1 MIYLTLFSPTVPRER
16 EVKLNNTGTNRILA
30 KQFPTA
36 QSVISEL
43 INLKAILNLPKG
55 TEHFLSDIHGE
66 SETFLHILRNASG
79 VIRTKIDLAFGD
91 RMSETEKNKLAALIY
106 YPERVLKNDDNVC
119 TPSWYRQTIYDL
131 IEVSKLVSAKYT
143 RSKVRKAMPE
153 DYRYIMDEL
162 INMPEH
168 SIDKANYYSE
178 IVSSIIELGNA
189 DRFIIEM
196 ARLIHH
202 LAVDHLHIVG
212 DIYDRGN
219 GCDIIMDELSRF
231 HSFDIQWGNHDVLW
245 MGAYFGNAACMSNV
259 IRINCVY
266 RNLQVIENY
275 GINLRPLV
283 TFASEE
289 YADDKCEAFL
299 ISDIYGCE
307 SDFEKDETLA
317 RMTKAI
323 TVIQLKLEN
332 ILISEHPEF
341 CMNDRILYP
350 SNTLTEKEER
360 LIEVLTDEFR
370 HSKRLGEHMRI
381 LLKYGSMYKVF
392 NDNLIM
398 HGCVPTETDGS
409 FSQIS
414 VGEDKYSGKR
424 LYDRL
429 DELVR
434 DGAKGDKYSVDYM
447 WYLWCG
453 KKSPLYGRDK
463 MCVYTK
469 YFERYVEKEN
479 KDEYYSLVNQEEFC
493 LRVLTEFGATGDNS
507 VIVNGHMPVKVKS
520 GESPESGNCR
530 HITIDGGLS
539 KAYHQKTGIAG
550 YTLVNNSQG
559 LYLICHQPFTSSEDV
574 VNNATDLRSEVR
586 QLRKY
591 DSRILVKQTDIG
603 KKLQSEIDVLKS
615 FLSEA
620 YSSHL

>member
-1 MIYLTLFSPTVPRER
+1 MNENGAY
-16 EVKLNNTGTNRILA
+16 RILK

-36 QSVISEL
+36 QSVISEI

-66 SETFLHILRNASG
+66 SATFSHILRNASG

-91 RMSETEKNKLAALIY
+91 KMTEPEKNRLAALIY
-106 YPERVLKNDDNVC
+106 YPEQILKNGSAAHTDA
-119 TPSWYRQTIYDL
+119 WYEQTIYNL

-162 INMPEH
+162 INMPAH
-168 SIDKANYYSE
+168 SIDKANYYLQ

-189 DRFIIEM
+189 KNFIIE
-196 ARLIHH
+196 ASKLIRH

-219 GCDIIMDELSRF
+219 GCDTIMDELSRF

-245 MGAYFGNAACMSNV
+245 MGAYFGNAACLCNV
-259 IRINCVY
+259 IRINCIY
-266 RNLQVIENY
+266 RNLQAIENY
-275 GINLRPLV
+275 GINLRPLAN
-283 TFASEE
+283 FAAEE
-289 YADDKCEAFL
+289 YSEDKCEAFR
-299 ISDIYGCE
+299 ISRVYGSE
-307 SDFEKDETLA
+307 SDFEKDEMLA

-332 ILISEHPEF
+332 KLIGSHPEF
-341 CMNDRILYP
+341 EMNDRMLYP
-350 SNTLTEKEER
+350 SDTLTEREER
-360 LIEVLTDEFR
+360 LIEMLSDEFR
-370 HSKRLGEHMRI
+370 HCKRLGEHMGI
-381 LLKYGSMYKVF
+381 LLKHGSMYKVF

-398 HGCVPTETDGS
+398 HGCVPTEADGS
-409 FSQIS
+409 FSEIRI
-414 VGEDKYSGKR
+414 GERAYSGKN
-424 LYDRL
+424 LYDAL
-429 DELVR
+429 DALVR
-434 DGAKGDKYSVDYM
+434 RAARGDKYSVDYM

-469 YFERYVEKEN
+469 YFEGYVEKEE
-479 KDEYYSLVNQEEFC
+479 KDEYYNLVNDEAFC
-493 LRVLTEFGATGDNS
+493 LKVLAEFGAMKENS

-539 KAYHQKTGIAG
+539 KAYHEKTGIAG
-550 YTLVNNSQG
+550 YTLVSNSQG
-559 LYLICHQPFTSSEDV
+559 LFLICHQPFTSREDV
-574 VNNATDLRSEVR
+574 VKNASDLKSEIR

-591 DSRILVKQTDIG
+591 GERILVKETDTG
-603 KKLQSEIDVLKS
+603 KKLQGEIDVLRE
-615 FLSEA
+615 FLSCV
-620 YSSHL
+620 YPF

>member
-1 MIYLTLFSPTVPRER
+1 MSVNGIH
-16 EVKLNNTGTNRILA
+16 RII
-30 KQFPTA
+30 KKRFPTP
-36 QSVISEL
+36 QSVITEL

-79 VIRTKIDLAFGD
+79 VIRTKIDLAFAD
-91 RMSETEKNKLAALIY
+91 RISDVEKNKLAALIY
-106 YPERVLKNDDNVC
+106 YPERVLKNERC
-119 TPSWYRQTIYDL
+119 LHTPAWYRQTIYNL
-131 IEVSKLVSAKYT
+131 IEISKLVSAKYT
-143 RSKVRKAMPE
+143 RSKVRKAMPA

-168 SIDKANYYSE
+168 SIDKTNYYSE
-178 IVSSIIELGNA
+178 IISSIIELGNA
-189 DRFIIEM
+189 DNFIIE
-196 ARLIHH
+196 ASKLIHR

-219 GCDIIMDELSRF
+219 GCDLVMDELSRF

-245 MGAYFGNAACMSNV
+245 MGAYFGNTACLCNV
-259 IRINCVY
+259 LRINCVY

-275 GINLRPLV
+275 GINLRPLA

-289 YADDKCEAFL
+289 YANDKCEAFF
-299 ISDIYGCE
+299 ISDVYGSE
-307 SDFEKDETLA
+307 SDFEKDEMLA

-332 ILISEHPEF
+332 KLIRNHPEF
-341 CMNDRILYP
+341 EMNDRILYP
-350 SNTLTEKEER
+350 SDTLTEKEKK
-360 LIEVLTDEFR
+360 LIEMLTEEFR
-370 HSKRLGEHMRI
+370 HSKRLGEHMKM
-381 LLKYGSMYKVF
+381 LLEYGSMYRVF

-398 HGCVPTETDGS
+398 HGCVPTEADGS
-409 FSQIS
+409 FSEIRI
-414 VGEDKYSGKR
+414 GDDKYSGR
-424 LYDRL
+424 QLYDRL
-429 DELVR
+429 NALVR
-434 DGAKGDKYSVDYM
+434 CAAKGDKYSVEYM

-469 YFERYVEKEN
+469 YFKGYVEKES
-479 KDEYYSLVNQEEFC
+479 KDEYYNLVNDEAFC
-493 LRVLTEFGATGDNS
+493 LKVLTEFGATGENS

-574 VNNATDLRSEVR
+574 VNNASDLKSETR
-586 QLRKY
+586 QLKKY
-591 DSRILVKQTDIG
+591 DKRILVKQTDMG
-603 KKLQSEIDVLKS
+603 KKLQSEIDVLKD
-615 FLSEA
+615 FLNEV
-620 YSSHL
+620 YPTQL

>member
-1 MIYLTLFSPTVPRER
+1 MNDS
-16 EVKLNNTGTNRILA
+16 GTYRILK
-30 KQFPTA
+30 KQFPTS
-36 QSVISEL
+36 QSVVSEI

-66 SETFLHILRNASG
+66 SVTFSHILRNASG
-79 VIRTKIDLAFGD
+79 VIRTKIDLAFAD
-91 RMSETEKNKLAALIY
+91 RMSEAEKNKLAALIY
-106 YPERVLKNDDNVC
+106 YPEQVLKSDDSIY
-119 TPSWYRQTIYDL
+119 TPDWYRQTIYNL

-143 RSKVRKAMPE
+143 RSKVRKAMPA

-168 SIDKANYYSE
+168 SIDKTNYYSQ

-189 DRFIIEM
+189 KHFIIE
-196 ARLIHH
+196 ASKLIRH

-219 GCDIIMDELSRF
+219 GCDVIMDELSRF

-245 MGAYFGNAACMSNV
+245 MGAYFGNAACLCNV
-259 IRINCVY
+259 IRINCTY
-266 RNLQVIENY
+266 RNLQAIENY
-275 GINLRPLV
+275 GINLRPLAI
-283 TFASEE
+283 FAAEE
-289 YADDKCEAFL
+289 YANDKCEAFH
-299 ISDIYGCE
+299 ISHIYGSE
-307 SDFEKDETLA
+307 SDFEKDEMLA

-332 ILISEHPEF
+332 KLIYSHPEF
-341 CMNDRILYP
+341 EMNDRILYP
-350 SNTLTEKEER
+350 SDTLTEREEK
-360 LIEVLTDEFR
+360 LIEVLTQEFR

-398 HGCVPTETDGS
+398 HGCVPTEDDGS
-409 FSQIS
+409 FSKIR
-414 VGEDKYSGKR
+414 VGENIYSGKQ
-424 LYDRL
+424 LYDIL
-429 DELVR
+429 DALVR
-434 DGAKGDKYSVDYM
+434 NAAKGDKYSVAYM

-469 YFERYVEKEN
+469 YFEGYIEKEK
-479 KDEYYSLVNQEEFC
+479 KDEYYNLVNNEDFC
-493 LRVLTEFGATGDNS
+493 LKVLSEFGAKGSNS

-559 LYLICHQPFTSSEDV
+559 LFLICHQPFTSSEDV
-574 VNNATDLRSEVR
+574 IDNASDLKSEVR

-591 DSRILVKQTDIG
+591 DKRVLVKQTDMG
-603 KKLQSEIDVLKS
+603 KKLQSEIDVLKQ
-615 FLSEA
+615 FLAEV
-620 YSSHL
+620 YPFQL

>member
-1 MIYLTLFSPTVPRER
+1 MNDI
-16 EVKLNNTGTNRILA
+16 GTNRILK
-30 KQFPTA
+30 KQFPTP
-36 QSVISEL
+36 QSVISEI
-43 INLKAILNLPKG
+43 INLKAILNLPKS

-66 SETFLHILRNASG
+66 STTFSHILRNASG

-91 RMSETEKNKLAALIY
+91 KMSETDKNRLAALIY
-106 YPERVLKNDDNVC
+106 YPERVLKNEGSLL
-119 TPSWYRQTIYDL
+119 TEFWYRQTIYNL

-168 SIDKANYYSE
+168 SIDKTNYYSE

-189 DRFIIEM
+189 NNFIIE
-196 ARLIHH
+196 ASKLIRH

-245 MGAYFGNAACMSNV
+245 MGAYFGNTACLCNV

-266 RNLQVIENY
+266 RNLQAIENY
-275 GINLRPLV
+275 GINLRPLAI
-283 TFASEE
+283 FASEE
-289 YADDKCEAFL
+289 YALDKCDSFR
-299 ISDIYGCE
+299 ISHVYGSE
-307 SDFEKDETLA
+307 SDFERDEMLA

-332 ILISEHPEF
+332 QLISNHPEF
-341 CMNDRILYP
+341 GMDDRRQYP
-350 SNTLTEKEER
+350 YDTLTAREER
-360 LIEVLTDEFR
+360 LIDVLKDEFR
-370 HSKRLGEHMRI
+370 HSKRLGEHVRI

-392 NDNLIM
+392 NNNLIM
-398 HGCVPTETDGS
+398 HGCVPTELDGS
-409 FSQIS
+409 FSEIR
-414 VGEDKYSGKR
+414 VGNNGYSGKR
-424 LYDRL
+424 LYDAL
-429 DELVR
+429 DALVR
-434 DGAKGDKYSVDYM
+434 NAAKGDKYSIDYV

-469 YFERYVEKEN
+469 YFEGYTEKEE
-479 KDEYYSLVNQEEFC
+479 KDNYYNFVNDESFC
-493 LRVLTEFGATGDNS
+493 LKVLSEFGALGDNS
-507 VIVNGHMPVKVKS
+507 VIVNGHMPVKVKQ

-539 KAYHQKTGIAG
+539 KAYQQKTGIAG

-559 LYLICHQPFTSSEDV
+559 LFLICHQPFTSSEDV
-574 VNNATDLRSEVR
+574 VNNASDLRSEIR

-591 DSRILVKQTDIG
+591 DERILVKQTDMG
-603 KKLQSEIDVLKS
+603 KKLQSEIDILKQ
-615 FLSEA
+615 FLA
-620 YSSHL
+620 DVYPFRI

>member
-1 MIYLTLFSPTVPRER
+1 MNHSGI
-16 EVKLNNTGTNRILA
+16 NRILA

-91 RMSETEKNKLAALIY
+91 RMSEPEKNRFAALIY
-106 YPERVLKNDDNVC
+106 YPERVLQGDSKQAH
-119 TPSWYRQTIYDL
+119 TRQWYRQTIYDL
-131 IEVSKLVSAKYT
+131 IEVAKLVSAKYT
-143 RSKVRKAMPE
+143 RSKVRKAMPD

-178 IVSSIIELGNA
+178 IVTSIIELGNA
-189 DRFIIEM
+189 DRFITEL

-219 GCDIIMDELSRF
+219 GCDVIIDELARF
-231 HSFDIQWGNHDVLW
+231 HSFDIQWGNHDALW
-245 MGAYFGNAACMSNV
+245 MGAHFGNAACVCNV

-275 GINLRPLV
+275 GINLRPLA
-283 TFASEE
+283 TFAAEE
-289 YADDKCEAFL
+289 YAKDKCEAFL
-299 ISDIYGCE
+299 ISDIYGSE
-307 SDFEKDETLA
+307 NDFEKDEMLA

-332 ILISEHPEF
+332 KLIAAHPEF
-341 CMNDRILYP
+341 YMDDRMQYP
-350 SNTLTEKEER
+350 SDTLTEKEEK

-370 HSKRLGEHMRI
+370 NSKRLGEHMRM
-381 LLKYGSMYKVF
+381 LLKRGGMYKVF
-392 NDNLIM
+392 NGNLIM
-398 HGCVPTETDGS
+398 HGCVPTEADGS
-409 FSQIS
+409 FSGIT
-414 VGEDKYSGKR
+414 VGNESYAGKA

-429 DELVR
+429 DALVR
-434 DGAKGDKYSVDYM
+434 DAAKGDGYSIDYM

-453 KKSPLYGRDK
+453 RKSPLYGRDK

-469 YFERYVEKEN
+469 YFEGYTEKEN
-479 KDEYYSLVNQEEFC
+479 KDEYYNLVNSEEFC
-493 LRVLTEFGATGDNS
+493 LKVLAEFGATGENS

-539 KAYHQKTGIAG
+539 KAYHKKTGIAG

-559 LYLICHQPFTSSEDV
+559 LFLICHQPFTSSEDV
-574 VNNATDLRSEVR
+574 VNNAADLRSEVR

-591 DSRILVKQTDIG
+591 DKRILVKQTDIG
-603 KKLQSEIDVLKS
+603 KRLQGEIDTLKKFYS
-615 FLSEA
+615 EVYLS
-620 YSSHL
+620 HI

>member
-1 MIYLTLFSPTVPRER
+1 M
-16 EVKLNNTGTNRILA
+16 NDNGTHRLLK
-30 KQFPTA
+30 KQFPTS
-36 QSVISEL
+36 QSVISEI

-66 SETFLHILRNASG
+66 SVTFSHILRNASG

-91 RMSETEKNKLAALIY
+91 KMSEAEKNKLAALIY
-106 YPERVLKNDDNVC
+106 YPEQVLKNDGNTL
-119 TPSWYRQTIYDL
+119 TPSWYTQTIYNL
-131 IEVSKLVSAKYT
+131 IEVSKLVSAKYS

-168 SIDKANYYSE
+168 SIDKANYYMQ

-189 DRFIIEM
+189 RNFIIE
-196 ARLIHH
+196 ASKLIRH

-245 MGAYFGNAACMSNV
+245 MGAYFGNPACLCNV

-266 RNLQVIENY
+266 RNLQAIENY
-275 GINLRPLV
+275 GINLRPLAN
-283 TFASEE
+283 FASEE
-289 YADDKCEAFL
+289 YALDTCEAFR
-299 ISDIYGCE
+299 ISHVYGCE
-307 SDFEKDETLA
+307 SDFEKDEMLA

-332 ILISEHPEF
+332 KLIKEHPEF
-341 CMNDRILYP
+341 DMNDRIMYP
-350 SNTLTEKEER
+350 SDTLTEREEK
-360 LIEVLTDEFR
+360 LIDMLTAEFR

-398 HGCVPTETDGS
+398 HGCVPTEADGT
-409 FSQIS
+409 FSKIRIR
-414 VGEDKYSGKR
+414 DDLYSGKQ
-424 LYDRL
+424 LYDAL
-429 DELVR
+429 DMLVR
-434 DGAKGDKYSVDYM
+434 NAAKGDGYSVDYM

-453 KKSPLYGRDK
+453 KKSPLFGRDK

-469 YFERYVEKEN
+469 YFEGYTEKEK
-479 KDEYYSLVNQEEFC
+479 KDEYYNLVNNESFC
-493 LRVLTEFGATGDNS
+493 LKVLAEFGATGDNS

-539 KAYHQKTGIAG
+539 KAYQPKTGIAG

-559 LYLICHQPFTSSEDV
+559 LFLICHQPFTSSEDV
-574 VNNATDLRSEVR
+574 INNASDLKSDVR

-591 DSRILVKQTDIG
+591 NDRILVKETDIG
-603 KKLQSEIDVLKS
+603 KKLQSELDVLRN
-615 FLSEA
+615 FLTEA
-620 YSSHL
+620 YPFQM

>member
-1 MIYLTLFSPTVPRER
+1 MSS
-16 EVKLNNTGTNRILA
+16 TGTNSLLA
-30 KQFPTA
+30 KQFPTP
-36 QSVISEL
+36 QSVISEI

-66 SETFLHILRNASG
+66 SETFMHILRNASG

-91 RMSETEKNKLAALIY
+91 KRSDEYKNKLAALIY
-106 YPERVLKNDDNVC
+106 YPERILKLNEHKNDIL
-119 TPSWYRQTIYDL
+119 WYEETIYDL
-131 IEVSKLVSAKYT
+131 IEVSKLTAAKYT
-143 RSKVRKAMPE
+143 RSKVRKAMPS

-168 SIDKANYYSE
+168 SIDKSNYYKN

-189 DRFIIEM
+189 DNFIAQM
-196 ARLIHH
+196 SHLICQ

-219 GCDIIMDELSRF
+219 GADVILDELSHF
-231 HSFDIQWGNHDVLW
+231 HSFDVQWGNHDILW
-245 MGAYFGNAACMSNV
+245 MGAFFGNIACLCNL

-283 TFASEE
+283 SFATEE
-289 YADDKCEAFL
+289 YANDDCKAFL
-299 ISDIYGCE
+299 ISDIYGTE
-307 SDFEKDETLA
+307 SDFEKNELLA

-332 ILISEHPEF
+332 LLITSHPEF
-341 CMNDRILYP
+341 DMNDRILYP
-350 SNTLTEKEER
+350 SDKLTEKEKK
-360 LIEVLTDEFR
+360 LVEVLANEFK
-370 HSKRLGEHMRI
+370 HSKRLKEHMKM
-381 LLKYGSMYKVF
+381 LLKTGSMYKVF
-392 NDNLIM
+392 NGNLIM
-398 HGCVPTETDGS
+398 HGCVPTNSDGS
-409 FSQIS
+409 FSHIF
-414 VGEDKYSGKR
+414 VGDKKYSGKA

-429 DELVR
+429 DQLVR
-434 DGAKGDKYSVDYM
+434 DASRGDSYSIDYM

-469 YFERYVEKEN
+469 YFEDRIEKEN
-479 KDEYYSLVNQEEFC
+479 KDEYYNFVKEESFC
-493 LRVLTEFGATGDNS
+493 LSVLAEFGITGKNS
-507 VIVNGHMPVKVKS
+507 VIVNGHMPVKVKD

-539 KAYHQKTGIAG
+539 KAYQKKTGIAG

-559 LYLICHQPFTSSEDV
+559 LFLISHQPFTSCSDV
-574 VNNATDLRSEVR
+574 IKNASDLKSNVR
-586 QLRKY
+586 QLRNYEK
-591 DSRILVKQTDIG
+591 RILVKETDTG
-603 KKLQSEIDVLKS
+603 KKLLQEISVLND
-615 FLSEA
+615 FLEDYYK
-620 YSSHL
+620 YSL

>member
-1 MIYLTLFSPTVPRER
+1 MTLFSPTVPRER

-245 MGAYFGNAACMSNV
+245 MGAYFGNAACMCNV

-350 SNTLTEKEER
+350 SNTLT
-360 LIEVLTDEFR
+360 
-370 HSKRLGEHMRI
+370 
-381 LLKYGSMYKVF
+381 
-392 NDNLIM
+392 
-398 HGCVPTETDGS
+398 
-409 FSQIS
+409 
-414 VGEDKYSGKR
+414 
-424 LYDRL
+424 
-429 DELVR
+429 
-434 DGAKGDKYSVDYM
+434 
-447 WYLWCG
+447 
-453 KKSPLYGRDK
+453 
-463 MCVYTK
+463 
-469 YFERYVEKEN
+469 
-479 KDEYYSLVNQEEFC
+479 
-493 LRVLTEFGATGDNS
+493 
-507 VIVNGHMPVKVKS
+507 
-520 GESPESGNCR
+520 
-530 HITIDGGLS
+530 
-539 KAYHQKTGIAG
+539 
-550 YTLVNNSQG
+550 
-559 LYLICHQPFTSSEDV
+559 
-574 VNNATDLRSEVR
+574 
-586 QLRKY
+586 
-591 DSRILVKQTDIG
+591 
-603 KKLQSEIDVLKS
+603 
-615 FLSEA
+615 
-620 YSSHL
+620 

>member
-1 MIYLTLFSPTVPRER
+1 LQAER
-16 EVKLNNTGTNRILA
+16 EENLNSIGTNRILA
-30 KQFPTA
+30 KQFPTP

-79 VIRTKIDLAFGD
+79 VIRTKIELAFGD
-91 RMSETEKNKLAALIY
+91 RMSENQKNKLAALIY
-106 YPERVLKNDDNVC
+106 YPERVLSNDGTNH
-119 TPSWYRQTIYDL
+119 SAQWYRQTIYDL

-178 IVSSIIELGNA
+178 IVTSIIELGNA
-189 DRFIIEM
+189 DKFIIEM
-196 ARLIHH
+196 SKLIHR
-202 LAVDHLHIVG
+202 LSVDHLHIVG
-212 DIYDRGN
+212 DIYDRGS

-231 HSFDIQWGNHDVLW
+231 HSFDIQWGNHDILW
-245 MGAYFGNAACMSNV
+245 LGAYFGNAACICNV
-259 IRINCVY
+259 IRINCIY

-283 TFASEE
+283 TFATEE
-289 YADDKCEAFL
+289 YAKDKCDAFL
-299 ISDIYGCE
+299 ISDIFGQE
-307 SDFEKDETLA
+307 TDFEKDETLA

-332 ILISEHPEF
+332 KLISEHEEF

-350 SNTLTEKEER
+350 SNTLTEKEQK
-360 LIEVLTDEFR
+360 LIDMLTYEFK
-370 HSKRLGEHMRI
+370 HSKRLCEHMRI
-381 LLKYGSMYKVF
+381 LLDRGSMYTVF

-398 HGCVPTETDGS
+398 HGCVPSEIDGS
-409 FSQIS
+409 FSKIK
-414 VGEDKYSGKR
+414 VGDGEYSGKA
-424 LYDRL
+424 LFDRL
-429 DELVR
+429 DDLVR
-434 DGAKGDKYSVDYM
+434 AANEGDKYSIDYM

-453 KKSPLYGRDK
+453 RKSPLFGRDK

-469 YFERYVEKEN
+469 YFEGYTEKEN
-479 KDEYYSLVNQEEFC
+479 KDEYYNLVNSEDFC
-493 LRVLTEFGATGDNS
+493 LKVLSEFGANGENS
-507 VIVNGHMPVKVKS
+507 VIVNGHMPVKVKK

-539 KAYHQKTGIAG
+539 KAYHEKTGIAG

-559 LYLICHQPFTSSEDV
+559 LFLICHQPFTSSEDV
-574 VNNATDLRSEVR
+574 VNNASDLKSEVQ

-591 DSRILVKQTDIG
+591 DNRILVKQTDIG
-603 KKLQSEIDVLKS
+603 KKLQSEIDALKD
-615 FLSEA
+615 FLSQT
-620 YSSHL
+620 YRI

>member
-1 MIYLTLFSPTVPRER
+1 M
-16 EVKLNNTGTNRILA
+16 NNNGLYRILA

-36 QSVISEL
+36 QAVVSE
-43 INLKAILNLPKG
+43 IVNLKAILNLPKG

-79 VIRTKIDLAFGD
+79 VIRTKIELAFGD
-91 RMSETEKNKLAALIY
+91 RMSNADKNRLAALIY
-106 YPERVLKNDDNVC
+106 YPERTLSNEKS
-119 TPSWYRQTIYDL
+119 PRSSQWYRQTIYAL

-143 RSKVRKAMPE
+143 RSKVRKAMSD

-168 SIDKANYYSE
+168 SIDKTNYYSE
-178 IVSSIIELGNA
+178 IVTSIIELGNA
-189 DRFIIEM
+189 ENFIVEL
-196 ARLIHH
+196 ARLIRC

-219 GCDIIMDELSRF
+219 GCDVIMDELSRF
-231 HSFDIQWGNHDVLW
+231 HSFDIQWGNHDLLW
-245 MGAYFGNAACMSNV
+245 MGAYFGNAACICNV

-283 TFASEE
+283 AFAGEE
-289 YADDKCEAFL
+289 YSEDQCENFL

-307 SDFEKDETLA
+307 SDFEKNETLA

-332 ILISEHPEF
+332 QLISAHPEF
-341 CMNDRILYP
+341 YMNDRRLYP
-350 SNTLTEKEER
+350 SDTLTEKEER
-360 LIEVLTDEFR
+360 LIGLLTEEFQN
-370 HSKRLGEHMRI
+370 SKRLGEHVRL
-381 LLKYGSMYKVF
+381 LLKKGSMYQIF
-392 NDNLIM
+392 NGNLIM
-398 HGCVPTETDGS
+398 HGCVPTEADGD
-409 FSQIS
+409 FSEIR
-414 VGEDKYSGKR
+414 VGENQYSGKA

-429 DELVR
+429 DRLVR
-434 DGAKGDKYSVDYM
+434 DAAAGDAYSVDYM

-453 KKSPLYGRDK
+453 KKSPVYGRDK

-469 YFERYVEKEN
+469 YFQGFSEKEN
-479 KDEYYSLVNQEEFC
+479 KDEYYNLVKDEAFC
-493 LRVLTEFGATGDNS
+493 LKVLKEFGLTDEHA
-507 VIVNGHMPVKVKS
+507 VIVNGHMPVKVKN

-539 KAYHQKTGIAG
+539 KAYHEKTGIAG

-559 LYLICHQPFTSSEDV
+559 LYLICHRPFTSSDDV
-574 VNNATDLRSEVR
+574 VKNASDLKSETR

-591 DSRILVKQTDIG
+591 DKRVLVKETDIG
-603 KKLQSEIDVLKS
+603 KKLQEEINVLKR
-615 FLSEA
+615 FLSDV
-620 YSSHL
+620 YSR

>member
-1 MIYLTLFSPTVPRER
+1 MTQNGVY
-16 EVKLNNTGTNRILA
+16 RIIK
-30 KQFPTA
+30 KQFPSS

-79 VIRTKIDLAFGD
+79 VIRTKIDLAFGE
-91 RMSETEKNKLAALIY
+91 RMSEKDKNRLAALIY
-106 YPERVLKNDDNVC
+106 YPERVLKSDDC
-119 TPSWYRQTIYDL
+119 PLSPSWYKQTIYDL
-131 IEVSKLVSAKYT
+131 IEVAKLVSAKYT
-143 RSKVRKAMPE
+143 RSKVRKAMPA
-153 DYRYIMDEL
+153 DYCYIMDEL
-162 INMPEH
+162 INMPEQ
-168 SIDKANYYSE
+168 SIDKANYYLQ

-189 DRFIIEM
+189 NHFIIE
-196 ARLIHH
+196 ASRLIRQ

-245 MGAYFGNAACMSNV
+245 MGAYFGNAACLCNV
-259 IRINCVY
+259 IRINCIY
-266 RNLQVIENY
+266 RNLQAIENY
-275 GINLRPLV
+275 GINLRPLAN
-283 TFASEE
+283 FASEE
-289 YADDKCEAFL
+289 YAGDKCEAFL
-299 ISDIYGCE
+299 ISHVYGAE
-307 SDFEKDETLA
+307 SDFEKDEMLA

-332 ILISEHPEF
+332 KLIRRHPEF
-341 CMNDRILYP
+341 EMDDRILYP
-350 SNTLTEKEER
+350 SSTLSEKEEK
-360 LIEVLTDEFR
+360 LIEMLTSEFK
-370 HSKRLGEHMRI
+370 HSKRLGEHMRM
-381 LLKYGSMYKVF
+381 LLKYGGMYKVF

-398 HGCVPTETDGS
+398 HGCVPTEADGS
-409 FSQIS
+409 FSKIR
-414 VGEDKYSGKR
+414 VGEDAYSGKR

-429 DELVR
+429 DTLVH
-434 DGAKGDKYSVDYM
+434 DAAKGEKYSVDFM

-469 YFERYVEKEN
+469 YFEGYVEKEE
-479 KDEYYSLVNQEEFC
+479 KDHYYNYVNDEAFC
-493 LRVLTEFGATGDNS
+493 LKVLAEFGAEGENS

-539 KAYHQKTGIAG
+539 KAYHKKTGIAG

-559 LYLICHQPFTSSEDV
+559 LFLICHQPFTSSEDV
-574 VNNATDLRSEVR
+574 VNNASDLKSEVR

-591 DSRILVKQTDIG
+591 DKRILVKQTDIG
-603 KKLQSEIDVLKS
+603 KKLQSEIDVLKE

-620 YSSHL
+620 YPFQI

>member
-1 MIYLTLFSPTVPRER
+1 MEIIM
-16 EVKLNNTGTNRILA
+16 NDNGTYRILK
-30 KQFPTA
+30 KQFPTSQA
-36 QSVISEL
+36 VVSEI

-66 SETFLHILRNASG
+66 SVTFSHILRNASG
-79 VIRTKIDLAFGD
+79 VIRTKIDLAFAD
-91 RMSETEKNKLAALIY
+91 RMSETEKNKLAALVY
-106 YPERVLKNDDNVC
+106 YPEQVLKHDDSIY
-119 TPSWYRQTIYDL
+119 TPEWYRQTIYNL
-131 IEVSKLVSAKYT
+131 IEVAKLVSAKYT

-168 SIDKANYYSE
+168 SIDKTNYYSQ

-189 DRFIIEM
+189 KNFIIE
-196 ARLIHH
+196 ASKLIRH

-219 GCDIIMDELSRF
+219 GCDVIMDELSRF
-231 HSFDIQWGNHDVLW
+231 HSFDIQWGNHDALW
-245 MGAYFGNAACMSNV
+245 MGAYFGNPACLCNV
-259 IRINCVY
+259 IRINCTY
-266 RNLQVIENY
+266 RNLQAIENY
-275 GINLRPLV
+275 GINLRPLAI
-283 TFASEE
+283 FAAEE
-289 YADDKCEAFL
+289 YVDDKCEAFR
-299 ISDIYGCE
+299 ISDVYGSE
-307 SDFEKDETLA
+307 SDFEKDDMLA

-332 ILISEHPEF
+332 RLIQSHPEF
-341 CMNDRILYP
+341 EMNDRILYP
-350 SNTLTEKEER
+350 SNTLTEREEK
-360 LIEVLTDEFR
+360 LIEVLADEFR

-398 HGCVPTETDGS
+398 HGCVPTEADGS
-409 FSQIS
+409 FSKIC
-414 VGEDKYSGKR
+414 VGENTYAGKQ
-424 LYDRL
+424 LYDAL
-429 DELVR
+429 DALVR
-434 DGAKGDKYSVDYM
+434 NAAKGDPYSVDYM

-469 YFERYVEKEN
+469 YFAGYTEKEE
-479 KDEYYSLVNQEEFC
+479 KDEYYNFVNSEDFC
-493 LRVLTEFGATGDNS
+493 LKVLSEFGAKGDNS
-507 VIVNGHMPVKVKS
+507 VIVNGHMPVKVKK

-539 KAYHQKTGIAG
+539 KAYHEKTGIAG

-559 LYLICHQPFTSSEDV
+559 LFLICHQPFTSSEDV
-574 VNNATDLRSEVR
+574 INNASDLKSEVR

-591 DSRILVKQTDIG
+591 DKRVLVKQTDIG
-603 KKLQSEIDVLKS
+603 KKLQSEIDVLKQ
-615 FLSEA
+615 FLAEV
-620 YSSHL
+620 YPFRL

>member
-1 MIYLTLFSPTVPRER
+1 MNDNGIS
-16 EVKLNNTGTNRILA
+16 RIIA
-30 KQFPTA
+30 KQFPTS

-79 VIRTKIDLAFGD
+79 VIRTKIDLAFGN
-91 RMSETEKNKLAALIY
+91 RMSEAEKNKLAALIY
-106 YPERVLKNDDNVC
+106 YPERVLKNDNIIYS
-119 TPSWYRQTIYDL
+119 PYWHRQTIYDL
-131 IEVSKLVSAKYT
+131 IEVAKLVSAKYT

-189 DRFIIEM
+189 DKFIIET
-196 ARLIHH
+196 AKLIHR

-231 HSFDIQWGNHDVLW
+231 HSFDIQWGNHDILW
-245 MGAYFGNAACMSNV
+245 MGAYFGNTACMCNV

-283 TFASEE
+283 TFASAE
-289 YADDKCEAFL
+289 YANDKCEEFF
-299 ISDIYGCE
+299 ISDIYGVE
-307 SDFEKDETLA
+307 SDFEKDEMLA

-332 ILISEHPEF
+332 KLISEHPEF
-341 CMNDRILYP
+341 CMDDRILYP
-350 SNTLTEKEER
+350 YSKLTEREEK
-360 LIEVLTDEFR
+360 LVEILTDEFK
-370 HSKRLGEHMRI
+370 HSKRLGEHMRM

-398 HGCVPTETDGS
+398 HGCVPTEADGS
-409 FSQIS
+409 FSEIK
-414 VGEDKYSGKR
+414 VGMDKYSGKH
-424 LYDRL
+424 LYDKL
-429 DELVR
+429 DTLVR
-434 DGAKGDKYSVDYM
+434 DAAKGNKYSLDYM

-463 MCVYTK
+463 MCVYTR
-469 YFERYVEKEN
+469 YFKGYVEKEN
-479 KDEYYSLVNQEEFC
+479 KDEYYNFARC
-493 LRVLTEFGATGDNS
+493 K
-507 VIVNGHMPVKVKS
+507 M
-520 GESPESGNCR
+520 
-530 HITIDGGLS
+530 
-539 KAYHQKTGIAG
+539 
-550 YTLVNNSQG
+550 
-559 LYLICHQPFTSSEDV
+559 
-574 VNNATDLRSEVR
+574 
-586 QLRKY
+586 
-591 DSRILVKQTDIG
+591 
-603 KKLQSEIDVLKS
+603 KLQ
-615 FLSEA
+615 
-620 YSSHL
+620 